1 MDSKFMTYV
10 FLSVMTDLPSMD
22 VSGIKI
28 LEQTITLRTQQIIS
42 QKIASNSTN
51 KFKIRQL
58 SNDESVTMFYCISS
72 FL

>member
-1 MDSKFMTYV
+1 MDSKFMTHV
-10 FLSVMTDLPSMD
+10 FLYDMTDLPSMD

-28 LEQTITLRTQQIIS
+28 LEQTITLRTQQIIR

-58 SNDESVTMFYCISS
+58 MMNQLLCFIASALS
-72 FL
+72 